1 MTDDASIVF
10 TTEDYRRI
18 IHASPAF
25 QAVMSTILMS
35 NAVLFVGY
43 SLSDPNFRLLLE
55 SQLTTFGAKAPPRY
69 AIMEALGPYERDL
82 MERSMGI
89 RTLTYPEGQHEL
101 VDDLLQQLAKVGSR
115 APKRLP

>member
-1 MTDDASIVF
+1 MDDAFFILKAHGSITDAASIVF
-10 TTEDYRRI
+10 ATEDYRRI

-25 QAVMSTILMS
+25 QSVMSTILMS

-69 AIMEALGPYERDL
+69 AIMEDL
-82 MERSMGI
+82 V
-89 RTLTYPEGQHEL
+89 RTSGT
-101 VDDLLQQLAKVGSR
+101 
-115 APKRLP
+115 